1 MTDVVLAS
9 KSPRRQE
16 LLRNLVE
23 QFLVINTEVD
33 EKVNRGEGP
42 AEFVL
47 RMAKE
52 KALSAGERLAGNPGL
67 DLLVI
72 GADTIV
78 VDGDEILGKPR
89 DEEHARRI
97 LRQLNGK
104 NHQVL
109 SGIATYKVQD
119 RKISTRLVKTE
130 VKMRSYTE
138 LEIQA
143 YIDSGDPFDKAGAY
157 AIQNPAFD
165 PVPHHQDCYANVMGL
180 PLCDLSVLMEEAG
193 AEIHEFIAERCQ
205 DSIQFQCPVFKKRL
219 SSEPD

>member
-33 EKVNRGEGP
+33 EKVYSGEEP

-47 RMAKE
+47 RLAKE
-52 KALSAGERLAGNPGL
+52 KALSAGERLAGSPGL

-119 RKISTRLVKTE
+119 RKLSTRLVKTE

-157 AIQNPAFD
+157 AIQSPSFN

-180 PLCDLSVLMEEAG
+180 PLCDLSVLMKEAG